1 MPNSLYFLRHAETKI
16 KPTIPA
22 REWNLTRAGR
32 LSTKQLIETQVLDK
46 MDGIIHSSEKKAKQ
60 TANIFAKAINVETYE
75 LPEID
80 ELERNHEGSLT
91 SEEYRARVRAALTD
105 WEQNEPDWE
114 SGENA
119 LSRFKE
125 GVRRINIMFHNK
137 NILVVSHGLVLTLFF
152 SDLTQFKMIAYE
164 RWSQLKFLSWG
175 LVRENTVLIDIV

>member
-1 MPNSLYFLRHAETKI
+1 MSNSLYFLRHAETKI
-16 KPTIPA
+16 KLAKPA

-32 LSTKQLIETQVLDK
+32 LSTKELVETHVFDK

-60 TANIFAKAINVETYE
+60 TATIFAKAFNVETYE

-80 ELERNHEGSLT
+80 ELERNHKGSLT
-91 SEEYRARVRAALTD
+91 NEEYRARVRAALTD
-105 WEQNEPDWE
+105 WAHNEPDWE

-137 NILVVSHGLVLTLFF
+137 KILVVSHGLVLTLFF
-152 SDLTQFKMIAYE
+152 SDLAQFRMIAYE
-164 RWSQLKFLSWG
+164 RWAQLKFLSWG
-175 LVRENTVLIDIV
+175 LVRDNKVLIDIV